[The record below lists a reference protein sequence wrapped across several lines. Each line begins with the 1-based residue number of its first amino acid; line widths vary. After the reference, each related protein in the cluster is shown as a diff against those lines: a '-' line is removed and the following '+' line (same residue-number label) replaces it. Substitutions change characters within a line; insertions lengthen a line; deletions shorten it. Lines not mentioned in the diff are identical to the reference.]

1 MKKGKNVGST
11 ETKLHL
17 ENIIKCLICQIGW
30 ANDQDVPE
38 IQANNQMEFTCQ
50 NCDKKFDK
58 NTDLEEHV
66 LWLVRTHSPG
76 QNMSRRSTK
85 TQTYKSANVLM
96 LVRTYSPAQTVTK
109 IWQKSFCILRR
120 FEYV

>member
-38 IQANNQMEFTCQ
+38 IQANNQMEFTCP

-58 NTDLEEHV
+58 NTDLEEHECA
-66 LWLVRTHSPG
+66 LVSENPFTWSKHV
-76 QNMSRRSTK
+76 K
-85 TQTYKSANVLM
+85 
-96 LVRTYSPAQTVTK
+96 K
-109 IWQKSFCILRR
+109 IDKNSDL
-120 FEYV
+120 